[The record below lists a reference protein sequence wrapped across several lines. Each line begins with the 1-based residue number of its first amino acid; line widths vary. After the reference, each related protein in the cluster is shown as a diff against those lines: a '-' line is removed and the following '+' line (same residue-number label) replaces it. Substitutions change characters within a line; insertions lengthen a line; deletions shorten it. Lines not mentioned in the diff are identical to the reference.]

1 MNDYLYD
8 IETFYYRN
16 LLEFEAMS
24 HSQFIRGLYTPKES
38 VLTEGTVGDK
48 VKGFFIK
55 LKSFFIRIWQKFI
68 EKLEAWANSNNIKK
82 YLEKYK
88 DIIIGKKVKF
98 SSVKMFDHFTGY
110 ARIKNVFNSKV
121 DELTK
126 PLDDNFFNNLNI
138 TIIDNIESRAGNMTS
153 NSTEADKLKNEN
165 SYKSTHNS
173 EVAKII
179 GLSQTLKEEDNIST
193 EFTHYFNG
201 SSEMEDF
208 SNSQLDEKMSVMYNS
223 LYEYRAA
230 FDGLKKIKEAYMK
243 SMDKVEQSYKNALQ
257 RIESI
262 HKTAGAEQAN
272 AKGDE
277 NKINKSVQD
286 RDAALQAER
295 DKVKGEAEKF
305 SESTNSVLNAF
316 LEAEINTSQ
325 FTSGGAAKSDNIIR
339 GGGNQTNTSK
349 ASADTKDTTKT
360 ADAKASDIK
369 SSTDKNAANA
379 AYKANSI
386 WGGKLADNVDSSTA
400 AEWLGEF
407 SNLAVKYINAY
418 SNARTTAF
426 AAMLNG
432 LSSMQKEYLQVIR
445 AHVNTYLGTV
455 SDVEDD
461 TNKTA
466 T

>member
-38 VLTEGTVGDK
+38 ILTEGTAGDK

-55 LKSFFIRIWQKFI
+55 LKAFFIRIWQKFI

-110 ARIKNVFNSKV
+110 DRIKNVFNNKV

-126 PLDDNFFNNLNI
+126 PLDDAFFSKLNSTVKGNL
-138 TIIDNIESRAGNMTS
+138 AS
-153 NSTEADKLKNEN
+153 NSTETEKLKNEN
-165 SYKSTHNS
+165 SYKTTHNS

-179 GLSQTLKEEDNIST
+179 GLSQTIKEEDNIST

-257 RIESI
+257 RVENI
-262 HKTAGAEQAN
+262 HKTASNERN
-272 AKGDE
+272 TAKGDQE
-277 NKINKSVQD
+277 KINKSVQD
-286 RDAALQAER
+286 RDAALKAER
-295 DKVKGEAEKF
+295 DKVAGEAEKF

-325 FTSGGAAKSDNIIR
+325 STSGGATKSDNIIR
-339 GGGNQTNTSK
+339 GGGTQTNTSK

-369 SSTDKNAANA
+369 SSSDKNASVAASNAN
-379 AYKANSI
+379 KTMGDI
-386 WGGKLADNVDSSTA
+386 DKTTDSSRATEA
-400 AEWLGEF
+400 VKEF

>member
-24 HSQFIRGLYTPKES
+24 HSQFIRGLYTPKENI
-38 VLTEGTVGDK
+38 LTEGTAGDK

-55 LKSFFIRIWQKFI
+55 LKAFFIRIWQKFI

-98 SSVKMFDHFTGY
+98 PSVKMFDHFTGY
-110 ARIKNVFNSKV
+110 DRIKNVFNSKV
-121 DELTK
+121 DDLTK
-126 PLDDNFFNNLNI
+126 PLDDAFF
-138 TIIDNIESRAGNMTS
+138 TKMATTVSGNMTS

-165 SYKSTHNS
+165 SYKTTHNN

-179 GLSQTLKEEDNIST
+179 GLSQSLKDEDNIST

-208 SNSQLDEKMSVMYNS
+208 SNSQLDEKMNVMYNS

-243 SMDKVEQSYKNALQ
+243 SMDKVEQAYKNALQ
-257 RIESI
+257 RAEVIY
-262 HKTAGAEQAN
+262 KTAEDRIAKDKNDTTGAT
-272 AKGDE
+272 K
-277 NKINKSVQD
+277 D
-286 RDAALQAER
+286 RDDAIE
-295 DKVKGEAEKF
+295 GEIKKANTEKEKF
-305 SESTNSVLNAF
+305 QESTNSVLNAF
-316 LEAEINTSQ
+316 LEAEINTNNA
-325 FTSGGAAKSDNIIR
+325 SGGASKSDNIIR
-339 GGGNQTNTSK
+339 ADGNQTNTSK
-349 ASADTKDTTKT
+349 ASAGAKDITKT
-360 ADAKASDIK
+360 ADAQASDIK
-369 SSTDKNAANA
+369 AKAGDNAAD
-379 AYKANSI
+379 ANI
-386 WGGKLADNVDSSTA
+386 QGTKVAKTGNVAGVDTS
-400 AEWLGEF
+400 EKIKEF

>member
-24 HSQFIRGLYTPKES
+24 HSQFIRGLYTPKENI
-38 VLTEGTVGDK
+38 LTEGTAGDK

-55 LKSFFIRIWQKFI
+55 LKAFFIRIWQKFI

-121 DELTK
+121 NDLTK
-126 PLDDNFFNNLNI
+126 PLDDAFF
-138 TIIDNIESRAGNMTS
+138 TKMATTVSGNMTS

-165 SYKSTHNS
+165 SYKTAHNN

-179 GLSQTLKEEDNIST
+179 GLSQSLKDEDNIST

-243 SMDKVEQSYKNALQ
+243 SMDKVEQAYKNALQ
-257 RIESI
+257 RAEAIY
-262 HKTAGAEQAN
+262 KTAEDRIAKDKNDTTGAT
-272 AKGDE
+272 K
-277 NKINKSVQD
+277 D
-286 RDAALQAER
+286 RDDAIYEEIKKANTE
-295 DKVKGEAEKF
+295 KEKF
-305 SESTNSVLNAF
+305 QESTNSVLNAF
-316 LEAEINTSQ
+316 LEAEINTNNA
-325 FTSGGAAKSDNIIR
+325 SGGASKSDNIIR
-339 GGGNQTNTSK
+339 ADGNQTNTSK
-349 ASADTKDTTKT
+349 ASAGAKDITKT
-360 ADAKASDIK
+360 ADAQASDIK
-369 SSTDKNAANA
+369 AKAGDNAAD
-379 AYKANSI
+379 ANI
-386 WGGKLADNVDSSTA
+386 QGTKVAKTGNVAGVDTS
-400 AEWLGEF
+400 EKIKEF

>member
-24 HSQFIRGLYTPKES
+24 HSQFIRGLYTPKENI
-38 VLTEGTVGDK
+38 LTEGTAGDK

-55 LKSFFIRIWQKFI
+55 LKAFFIRIWQKFI

-110 ARIKNVFNSKV
+110 DRIKNVFNSKV
-121 DELTK
+121 DELTN
-126 PLDDNFFNNLNI
+126 PLDDAFF
-138 TIIDNIESRAGNMTS
+138 ANMATTVSGDMKS
-153 NSTEADKLKNEN
+153 NSTEAEKLKNEN
-165 SYKSTHNS
+165 SYKTTHNS
-173 EVAKII
+173 EVARII
-179 GLSQTLKEEDNIST
+179 GLGGGLKEEDNIST

-208 SNSQLDEKMSVMYNS
+208 SNSQLDEKMNVMYNS

-243 SMDKVEQSYKNALQ
+243 SMDKVEQAYKNALQ
-257 RIESI
+257 RAEAIY
-262 HKTAGAEQAN
+262 KTAEDRISKDKNDATGA
-272 AKGDE
+272 
-277 NKINKSVQD
+277 NKD
-286 RDAALQAER
+286 RDTAIDDEIKKANTE
-295 DKVKGEAEKF
+295 KEKF
-305 SESTNSVLNAF
+305 KESTNSVLNTF
-316 LEAEINTSQ
+316 LEAEINTNNNA
-325 FTSGGAAKSDNIIR
+325 SGGASKSDNIIR
-339 GGGNQTNTSK
+339 ADGNQTNTSR
-349 ASADTKDTTKT
+349 ASAGAKDTTKT

-369 SSTDKNAANA
+369 AKAGDNAAD
-379 AYKANSI
+379 ANI
-386 WGGKLADNVDSSTA
+386 QGTKVAKVGDGVAGVDTS
-400 AEWLGEF
+400 EKIKEF

>member
-24 HSQFIRGLYTPKES
+24 HSQFIRGLYTPKENI
-38 VLTEGTVGDK
+38 LTEGTAGDK

-55 LKSFFIRIWQKFI
+55 LKAFFIRIWQKFI

-121 DELTK
+121 NDLTK
-126 PLDDNFFNNLNI
+126 PLDDAFF
-138 TIIDNIESRAGNMTS
+138 TKMATTVSGNMTS

-165 SYKSTHNS
+165 SYKTTHNN

-179 GLSQTLKEEDNIST
+179 GLSQSLKDEDNIST

-243 SMDKVEQSYKNALQ
+243 SMDKVEQAYKNALQ
-257 RIESI
+257 RAEAIYKTAEDRI
-262 HKTAGAEQAN
+262 AKDKNDTAGAT
-272 AKGDE
+272 K
-277 NKINKSVQD
+277 D
-286 RDAALQAER
+286 RDVAI
-295 DKVKGEAEKF
+295 DGEIKKANTEKEKF
-305 SESTNSVLNAF
+305 QESTNSVLNAF
-316 LEAEINTSQ
+316 LEAEINTNNA
-325 FTSGGAAKSDNIIR
+325 SGGASKSDNIIR
-339 GGGNQTNTSK
+339 ADGNQTNTSK
-349 ASADTKDTTKT
+349 ASAGAKDITKT
-360 ADAKASDIK
+360 ADAQASDIK
-369 SSTDKNAANA
+369 AKAGDNAAD
-379 AYKANSI
+379 ANI
-386 WGGKLADNVDSSTA
+386 QGTKVAKTGNVAGVDTS
-400 AEWLGEF
+400 EKIKEF

>member
-38 VLTEGTVGDK
+38 ILTEGTAGDK

-55 LKSFFIRIWQKFI
+55 LKAFFIRIWQKFI

-121 DELTK
+121 DDLTK
-126 PLDDNFFNNLNI
+126 PLDDAFFNKLN
-138 TIIDNIESRAGNMTS
+138 TTVSGNMSS

-165 SYKSTHNS
+165 SYKTTHNND
-173 EVAKII
+173 VAKII
-179 GLSQTLKEEDNIST
+179 GLSQSLKDEDNIST

-208 SNSQLDEKMSVMYNS
+208 SNSQLDEKMNVMYNS

-230 FDGLKKIKEAYMK
+230 FEGLKKIKEAYMK

-262 HKTAGAEQAN
+262 HKTAEDQVKAAN
-272 AKGDE
+272 GDNE
-277 NKINKSVQD
+277 KINKSNKE
-286 RDAALQAER
+286 RDAALDAER
-295 DKVKGEAEKF
+295 NKVKGEAEKF
-305 SESTNSVLNAF
+305 AESTNSVLNAF
-316 LEAEINTSQ
+316 LEAEINTTQS
-325 FTSGGAAKSDNIIR
+325 TSGGASKSDNIIR
-339 GGGNQTNTSK
+339 GDGNQTNTSK

-369 SSTDKNAANA
+369 SSTDKGAAVAASAANKA
-379 AYKANSI
+379 ANDDKVNPTTSDSKKAEAI
-386 WGGKLADNVDSSTA
+386 K
-400 AEWLGEF
+400 EF

-455 SDVEDD
+455 SDAEDD

>member
-38 VLTEGTVGDK
+38 ILTEGTAGDK

-55 LKSFFIRIWQKFI
+55 LKAFFIRIWQKFI

-126 PLDDNFFNNLNI
+126 PLDDAFFSKLDS
-138 TIIDNIESRAGNMTS
+138 TVSSNMTS

-165 SYKSTHNS
+165 SYKTTHNN

-179 GLSQTLKEEDNIST
+179 GLSQSLKDEDNIST

-243 SMDKVEQSYKNALQ
+243 SMDKVEQAYKNALQ
-257 RIESI
+257 RVENI
-262 HKTAGAEQAN
+262 HKTASNERNA
-272 AKGDE
+272 AKGDQE
-277 NKINKSVQD
+277 KINKPVQD
-286 RDAALQAER
+286 RDAALKAER
-295 DKVKGEAEKF
+295 DKVAGEAEKF

-325 FTSGGAAKSDNIIR
+325 STSGGATKSDNIIR

-369 SSTDKNAANA
+369 SSSDKAASVAASNAS
-379 AYKANSI
+379 KT
-386 WGGKLADNVDSSTA
+386 ADGVAKPDEDSSRA
-400 AEWLGEF
+400 AEKIKEF
-407 SNLAVKYINAY
+407 SGLAVKYINAY

>member
-24 HSQFIRGLYTPKES
+24 HSQFIRGLYTPKENI
-38 VLTEGTVGDK
+38 LTEGTAGDK

-55 LKSFFIRIWQKFI
+55 LKAFFIRIWQKFI

-121 DELTK
+121 DDLTK
-126 PLDDNFFNNLNI
+126 PLDDAFFTKLN
-138 TIIDNIESRAGNMTS
+138 TTVSGNMSS

-165 SYKSTHNS
+165 SYKTTHNN

-179 GLSQTLKEEDNIST
+179 GLSQTLKDEDNIST

-243 SMDKVEQSYKNALQ
+243 SMDKAEQAYKNALQ
-257 RIESI
+257 RAEAIY
-262 HKTAGAEQAN
+262 KTAEDRVVKDKNDTN
-272 AKGDE
+272 AIK
-277 NKINKSVQD
+277 D
-286 RDAALQAER
+286 RDAAIDDEIKKAETE
-295 DKVKGEAEKF
+295 KEKF
-305 SESTNSVLNAF
+305 KESTNSVLNTF
-316 LEAEINTSQ
+316 LEAEINTNNNA
-325 FTSGGAAKSDNIIR
+325 SGGASKSDNIIR
-339 GGGNQTNTSK
+339 ADGNQTNTSR
-349 ASADTKDTTKT
+349 ASAGAKDTTKT
-360 ADAKASDIK
+360 ADAQASDIK
-369 SSTDKNAANA
+369 AKAGDNAAD
-379 AYKANSI
+379 ANI
-386 WGGKLADNVDSSTA
+386 QGTKVAKVGGVTGVDTS
-400 AEWLGEF
+400 EKIKEF

-455 SDVEDD
+455 SDAEDD